1 MKTKIINIMLN
12 HLTDEQKEKVAD
24 EILLIDKRGLDEI
37 LGNLKTIEIRKTT
50 FDSLFKHILS
60 VNFCETWNQ
69 YETDDKSPN
78 PLVVF
83 ETSQWTE
90 LRDKLKDFIDKNR
103 NDSYDDNTTEF
114 DLEVG
119 GLVGLYHRI
128 DIRMNKNLL

>member
-12 HLTDEQKEKVAD
+12 HLTDDQKEKVAD

-50 FDSLFKHILS
+50 FDSLFKHILKKG
-60 VNFCETWNQ
+60 FCETWNQ

-90 LRDKLKDFIDKNR
+90 LRDKLKDFIDKNSR
-103 NDSYDDNTTEF
+103 VFDNLTTDE
-114 DLEVG
+114 DLEIG
-119 GLVGLYHRI
+119 GLIGLYHRI

>member
-12 HLTDEQKEKVAD
+12 HLTDDQKEKVAD

-50 FDSLFKHILS
+50 FDSLFKHILKKG
-60 VNFCETWNQ
+60 FCETWNQ

-90 LRDKLKDFIDKNR
+90 LREQLKDFIDKNSR
-103 NDSYDDNTTEF
+103 VFDNLTTDE
-114 DLEVG
+114 DLEIG
-119 GLVGLYHRI
+119 GLIGLYHRI

>member
-37 LGNLKTIEIRKTT
+37 LGDMKTIEIRKTT

-103 NDSYDDNTTEF
+103 NDSYDDNATEF

>member
-1 MKTKIINIMLN
+1 MKNKIINIMLN
-12 HLTDEQKEKVAD
+12 HLTDDQKEKVAD

-37 LGNLKTIEIRKTT
+37 LGDMNTIEIRKTT

-103 NDSYDDNTTEF
+103 NDSYDDNATEF